1 MGVIISIILIVIIVV
16 AIAAISGFY
25 TFRARTIY
33 EQSTQETLEI
43 DTARCKY
50 DLTKLANIT
59 TLPCC
64 EVGGILRP
72 LRYLP
77 PGTAPIGDVIVSPS
91 PTNFAVACS
100 GFCAQGVDPDNDAA
114 CVSGIGQL
122 EYSNCINTIRPVGC
136 SDAALPVA
144 TTNAT
149 LYYVFSAGN
158 SGCPAIQPCSVY

>member
-1 MGVIISIILIVIIVV
+1 MGIVISVVLIAIIIIGVIVV
-16 AIAAISGFY
+16 SGLY
-25 TFRARTIY
+25 TAQTRTVY
-33 EQSTQETLEI
+33 QQSTATILEV

-59 TLPCC
+59 SLPCC
-64 EVGGILRP
+64 EVGGVLRP

-77 PGTAPIGDVIVSPS
+77 SGTLPIGDVIVSPS
-91 PTNFAVACS
+91 PTNFVVACS
-100 GFCAQGVDPDNDAA
+100 GFCPQGVDPDNDSS
-114 CVSGIGQL
+114 CIGGNGQL

-158 SGCPAIQPCSVY
+158 SGCPALQPCNVY

>member
-1 MGVIISIILIVIIVV
+1 MGIVISVILILIVVISIVV
-16 AIAAISGFY
+16 LTSIY
-25 TFRARTIY
+25 TGQTRTIY
-33 EQSTQETLEI
+33 EQSTQQTLEI

-64 EVGGILRP
+64 EVGGVLRP

-77 PGTAPIGDVIVSPS
+77 PGTTPIGDVIVSPS
-91 PTNFAVACS
+91 PTNFVVACS
-100 GFCAQGVDPDNDAA
+100 GFCAQGVDPDDDSA

-122 EYSNCINTIRPVGC
+122 DYTNCINTIKPVGC

-158 SGCPAIQPCSVY
+158 SGCPAIQPCTVY

>member
-1 MGVIISIILIVIIVV
+1 MGIVISVILIILIVVAIIVV
-16 AIAAISGFY
+16 SGIY
-25 TFRARTIY
+25 TGQTRTVY
-33 EQSTQETLEI
+33 EKSVQETLEI
-43 DTARCKY
+43 DTARCRY

-64 EVGGILRP
+64 EVGGVLRP

-77 PGTAPIGDVIVSPS
+77 PGTLPIGDVIVSPS
-91 PTNFAVACS
+91 PTNFVVACS
-100 GFCAQGVDPDNDAA
+100 GFCAQGVDPANDDM
-114 CVSGIGQL
+114 CVGGIGQI
-122 EYSNCINTIRPVGC
+122 EYTNCINTIRPVGC